1 MPTRATV
8 IALFGCLA
16 AAPACGP
23 AESSLGSVFSAE
35 QGLTA
40 AYFDGRDLERPSGVY
55 RDAHI
60 DFDGWDLNELIWSRG
75 HRARTVSIRWTG
87 QIWFE
92 DDEPYTVSFELRGR
106 VRLWIDDALIIDDW
120 VDSGTLREARGTVA
134 AAGAGWRDLRIEWDQ
149 VAGPMTARL
158 RAQSPARARAIVP
171 ASELRHLDAASSAS
185 LERVD
190 ELPLSFVTGVAASP
204 DGLVVGGVSAAED
217 RFWDAWVIP
226 VDGGTP
232 RRLAPIGTNLISV
245 DASGALWSTIVGED
259 EAGNPSYELRLS
271 PSDGSP
277 SVPLSR
283 SPVRDVDDR
292 VAEPLIGFVGVLA
305 RVAADIVIALVEQ
318 DLDVARVRVDD
329 DRLGRRGGRHA
340 GDVLDRDREIG
351 RRARPLEQAERARRV
366 GPRARD
372 QQHRGVKR

>member
-1 MPTRATV
+1 MRRRASV
-8 IALFGCLA
+8 IAVFGCFA

-23 AESSLGSVFSAE
+23 TESSLGNVFGAE

-40 AYFDGRDLERPSGVY
+40 AYFNGRDLERPSGVY
-55 RDAHI
+55 RDANI
-60 DFDGWDLNELIWSRG
+60 DFDGWALNELIWSRG

-92 DDEPYTVSFELRGR
+92 HDEPHTVSFELRGR
-106 VRLWIDDALIIDDW
+106 VRIWIDDAPIIDDW
-120 VDSGTLREARGTVA
+120 VDNGTLREARGTVA
-134 AAGAGWRDLRIEWDQ
+134 AAGAGWRDVRIEWDQ

-158 RAQSPARARAIVP
+158 RLQSPSRPRAIVR
-171 ASELRHLDAASSAS
+171 AAELRHLDAESDAS
-185 LERVD
+185 LARVD

-226 VDGGTP
+226 FYGASP

-259 EAGNPSYELRLS
+259 ESGTPAHELRLS

-277 SVPLSR
+277 AVPLPR
-283 SPVRDVDDR
+283 
-292 VAEPLIGFVGVLA
+292 
-305 RVAADIVIALVEQ
+305 
-318 DLDVARVRVDD
+318 
-329 DRLGRRGGRHA
+329 GR
-340 GDVLDRDREIG
+340 
-351 RRARPLEQAERARRV
+351 
-366 GPRARD
+366 
-372 QQHRGVKR
+372 

>member
-16 AAPACGP
+16 ALPACGP

-60 DFDGWDLNELIWSRG
+60 DFDGWELNELIWSRG

-92 DDEPYTVSFELRGR
+92 DDEPYTLSFELRGR

-120 VDSGTLREARGTVA
+120 VDSGALREARGTVA

-226 VDGGTP
+226 VDGGSP

-277 SVPLSR
+277 SVPLSPSSR
-283 SPVRDVDDR
+283 
-292 VAEPLIGFVGVLA
+292 
-305 RVAADIVIALVEQ
+305 
-318 DLDVARVRVDD
+318 
-329 DRLGRRGGRHA
+329 
-340 GDVLDRDREIG
+340 
-351 RRARPLEQAERARRV
+351 
-366 GPRARD
+366 
-372 QQHRGVKR
+372 

>member
-1 MPTRATV
+1 MA
-8 IALFGCLA
+8 G
-16 AAPACGP
+16 
-23 AESSLGSVFSAE
+23 SS
-35 QGLTA
+35 
-40 AYFDGRDLERPSGVY
+40 
-55 RDAHI
+55 
-60 DFDGWDLNELIWSRG
+60 NELIWSRG

-120 VDSGTLREARGTVA
+120 VDSGALREARGTVA

-158 RAQSPARARAIVP
+158 RAQSPSRARAIVP
-171 ASELRHLDAASSAS
+171 ASELRHSSGFRAS

-217 RFWDAWVIP
+217 RFWDAWVVP
-226 VDGGTP
+226 LDGGSP

-259 EAGNPSYELRLS
+259 EAGNA
-271 PSDGSP
+271 
-277 SVPLSR
+277 VPTSFASR
-283 SPVRDVDDR
+283 RRTARPPFRCPRAPVRARERSCRRTTDR
-292 VAEPLIGFVGVLA
+292 I
-305 RVAADIVIALVEQ
+305 
-318 DLDVARVRVDD
+318 
-329 DRLGRRGGRHA
+329 RRRPCT
-340 GDVLDRDREIG
+340 
-351 RRARPLEQAERARRV
+351 RRR
-366 GPRARD
+366 
-372 QQHRGVKR
+372 